1 MRVNMGN
8 YNEQFERVKR
18 LLKRIENQNRSQ
30 IDYEDDLWFFF
41 QSAWHLKDWIE
52 NDASLN
58 VARRDDIERI
68 CEPYPRIMICAD
80 LANRTKHSELTR
92 KIRADAKH
100 TRTDV
105 TIKIGIGSEYRYTI
119 ANKDKAEYDALELA
133 KGIVTDWEEIIKSH
147 VR

>member
-1 MRVNMGN
+1 MGS

-18 LLKRIENQNRSQ
+18 LLKRIENQNRDQ

-41 QSAWHLKDWIE
+41 QNAWHLKDWIE
-52 NDASLN
+52 NDASLS
-58 VARRDDIERI
+58 VATRNDIEKI
-68 CEPYPRIMICAD
+68 CEAYPRIMICAD

-92 KIRADAKH
+92 KIRTGAKH

-105 TIKIGIGSEYRYTI
+105 TIKIGIGSEYKYTI
-119 ANKDKAEYDALELA
+119 TDKDKTEYDALELA
-133 KGIVTDWEEIIKSH
+133 KGIVTDWEEIIKDH